1 VGISHCLS
9 VMWPNETELS
19 HRWRERALLRILMLK
34 SCKIYSLERPAVGWS
49 CWLGD
54 FVVIRLFSAV
64 LFSAIATPTVEI
76 ADVVVTVLW
85 AEEGGR
91 TLKTE

>member
-1 VGISHCLS
+1 MLVKEESASQGESD
-9 VMWPNETELS
+9 
-19 HRWRERALLRILMLK
+19 RQRRLLKATRQQQ
-34 SCKIYSLERPAVGWS
+34 RVAGD
-49 CWLGD
+49 WLGD

-64 LFSAIATPTVEI
+64 LFSASATPTVEI
-76 ADVVVTVLW
+76 VDVVVTVLW